1 MQGLP
6 MFQLVAAVIFL
17 VLISSAAREDQG
29 HRSHQ
34 NGTARPGL
42 AADPVCGI
50 PVAPDEGYTKRHA
63 GHTYHFCSESCLDRF
78 EANPD
83 ESRIAS

>member
-1 MQGLP
+1 
-6 MFQLVAAVIFL
+6 MFLLVAAVIFS
-17 VLISSAAREDQG
+17 VLISSAAREGQG

-34 NGTARPGL
+34 DGTARPGL
-42 AADPVCGI
+42 AADPVSGM

-63 GHTYHFCSESCLDRF
+63 GHTYHFCSKSCLDRF

-83 ESRIAS
+83 EYRIAS